1 LCGAG
6 NSYHFDVLTFPR
18 PKYTA
23 RLAFLALVLAAAAC
37 SREKHEAE
45 HAAPSATAV
54 AENDPFAM
62 DRAPYTSPRELCDY
76 LNAGREAAYFHR
88 RFRGDPWRGFDHDSR
103 TWPTKFSEAEEL
115 DAEAQKEANALAGG
129 ATPPGRLQRDSS
141 ARRPIWFDG
150 IDTER
155 MQISAQDRPG
165 DFDASQK
172 SPASRAALVHTNGVL
187 REGLLHHDTGGE
199 GPVLARI
206 GCGGARA
213 ADGQSRW
220 WVVVLRP

>member
-1 LCGAG
+1 
-6 NSYHFDVLTFPR
+6 LTRRRSKQAAP
-18 PKYTA
+18 
-23 RLAFLALVLAAAAC
+23 LAFVALALVAASC
-37 SREKHEAE
+37 SREQHEVA
-45 HAAPSATAV
+45 HAAPTKTPADA
-54 AENDPFAM
+54 NDPFAK
-62 DRAPYTSPRELCDY
+62 DRAPYTSPHELCDY
-76 LNAGREAAYFHR
+76 LNAGREAGYWHK
-88 RFRGDPWRGFDHDSR
+88 RFRGDPWRGSYHDQW
-103 TWPTKFSEAEEL
+103 TWPTKFADVPEL
-115 DAEAQKEANALAGG
+115 DAEAQKEADALAGG
-129 ATPPGRLQRDSS
+129 ATPPGRMHRDSS
-141 ARRPIWFDG
+141 WRRPIWFEG

-155 MQISAQDRPG
+155 LQISAQDQPG

-172 SPASRAALVHTNGVL
+172 SPDLRAALVHTNGAL